1 MDIVT
6 LIIARKYTDKKISDA
21 IMSIYT
27 LAGSCLFSEL
37 PPLTED
43 YVGFIYSI
51 TDDFTTTSDFVEGE
65 GKKFPAGTN
74 VTVVNAG
81 TRNNPVYKY
90 DASIGDLSAFQTKKL
105 DSPISGMETVEEVL
119 DFLEKNTLHCG
130 DDISNYPNLKYTVA
144 MAGYDNPVIESVT
157 LNAEIKGSTGSKK
170 YRSFKIANADTLK
183 DKYYTKAE
191 IDDLL
196 KNYLK
201 IDEEQI

>member
-90 DASIGDLSAFQTKKL
+90 DAFIGDLSAFQTKKL

-119 DFLEKNTLHCG
+119 DFLEKKHPSL
-130 DDISNYPNLKYTVA
+130 
-144 MAGYDNPVIESVT
+144 
-157 LNAEIKGSTGSKK
+157 
-170 YRSFKIANADTLK
+170 R
-183 DKYYTKAE
+183 
-191 IDDLL
+191 
-196 KNYLK
+196 
-201 IDEEQI
+201 